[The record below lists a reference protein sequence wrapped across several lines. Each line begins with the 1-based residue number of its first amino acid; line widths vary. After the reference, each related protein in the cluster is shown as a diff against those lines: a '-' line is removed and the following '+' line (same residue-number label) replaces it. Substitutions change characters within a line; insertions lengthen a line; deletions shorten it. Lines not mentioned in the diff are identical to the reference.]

1 MLEEL
6 ANEVFKVPIIWSC
19 NTKIFKLKAVQINA
33 AIDGHN
39 VKTRKTHAQVSP
51 MDLLEEFHYGTKYC
65 KQRLKSSLLLSRW
78 T

>member
-39 VKTRKTHAQVSP
+39 VKTRKTH
-51 MDLLEEFHYGTKYC
+51 D
-65 KQRLKSSLLLSRW
+65 
-78 T
+78 